1 MNNSPSNGTRNGEE
15 TDVSVIIINFNTF
28 ELTCRC
34 IGSVYR
40 HSSGI
45 RLEII
50 LVDNASTECD
60 PDLFLQQFPG
70 IILIKNSQN
79 TGFAKGNNAG
89 IMRAS
94 GTCILLLNSDTELMN
109 NAIQIAFN
117 CLQNKKWLAAVSVRL
132 VFPDGS
138 VQKQCERFPSI
149 SLLLAERLRLHKLLP
164 VPVRARLLLGPYHDH
179 ASYLEP
185 DSVWGTFLMFRKSL
199 LLLLPGHQ
207 LNDDYFMYYEDTQ
220 WCMDFKKLGYRI
232 GYEPSGIVMHYM
244 GKSRAPRS
252 ELIVQSKK
260 KFYSR
265 NFNAVK
271 AAVLMKLT

>member
-1 MNNSPSNGTRNGEE
+1 MTKAPSTISGDGDE
-15 TDVSVIIINFNTF
+15 TLVSVIIINYNTF

-40 HSSGI
+40 YSSGI

-60 PDLFLQQFPG
+60 PDLFLRQFPSV
-70 IILIKNSQN
+70 ILIKNNRN

-89 IMRAS
+89 IRRAS

-117 CLQNKKWLAAVSVRL
+117 CLQRKKWLAAVSVRL
-132 VFPDGS
+132 VFPDGTI
-138 VQKQCERFPSI
+138 QKQCERFPSI
-149 SLLLAERLRLHKLLP
+149 SLNLAERLRLHKLLP
-164 VPVRARLLLGPYHDH
+164 SAVRARLLLGPYHDH
-179 ASYLEP
+179 KSYLEP
-185 DSVWGTFLMFRKSL
+185 DSVWGTFLMFRKEL
-199 LLLLPGHQ
+199 LGLLPGHQ

-220 WCMDFKKLGYRI
+220 WCMDFHKLGYRI

-244 GKSRAPRS
+244 GKSKAPRS

-260 KFYSR
+260 KFYTR
-265 NFNAVK
+265 NFNAIK
-271 AAVLMKLT
+271 AALLMKLT